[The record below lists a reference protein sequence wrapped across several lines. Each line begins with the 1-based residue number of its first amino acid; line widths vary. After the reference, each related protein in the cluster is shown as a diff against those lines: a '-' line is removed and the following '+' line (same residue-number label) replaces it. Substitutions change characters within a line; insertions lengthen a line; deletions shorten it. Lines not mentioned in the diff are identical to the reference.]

1 MVNVIFNELSCE
13 ILPKQK
19 ETFDKYCKI
28 IQWGRKNPTR
38 FLEDFVKLT
47 FTDHQKY
54 ILLSSW
60 VPSTVVWLMSRSSG
74 KALQLDTPVYVF
86 GDGDKLEKKNFG
98 DLKVG
103 DKVCGD
109 DGLPTEV
116 IHLNPI
122 ILEEVYEV
130 KFSDG
135 EIIKCNAEHLWEV
148 YESGDELKIVDT
160 HYIYKNLNDSSNNH
174 RFYVPVSKIDYK
186 GKELL
191 EDKSKKAII
200 DIRKT
205 GIKKT
210 MRCITVD
217 NKSGCFLVGDK
228 FTVTHNSYLSSP
240 FMMARALLIPNSNIY
255 IMGPSGNQAQ
265 ETFTKLE
272 NLAKNNIASVIGV
285 SSFFLDETVR
295 MNSKADPFVHDKNSY
310 HVELYN
316 GSTINTL
323 NSVAKNIVGIRSNFN
338 VYDESGELFCQYP
351 LNCWKLL

>member
-28 IQWGRKNPTR
+28 IQWGRRNPTR

-74 KALQLDTPVYVF
+74 KALQLDTPIYVLVKSS
-86 GDGDKLEKKNFG
+86 GEYRCRKPEAKTIG

-103 DKVCGD
+103 DVIYD
-109 DGLPTEV
+109 ADGLPTEV

-148 YESGDELKIVDT
+148 YESGNELKIVDT

-191 EDKSKKAII
+191 EDKNKKAII

-205 GIKKT
+205 GIKKP

-228 FTVTHNSYLSSP
+228 FTITHNSYLSSP
-240 FMMARALLIPNSNIY
+240 FMMARALLIPNNNIY

-323 NSVAKNIVGIRSNFN
+323 NSVAKNIVG
-338 VYDESGELFCQYP
+338 
-351 LNCWKLL
+351 KLYCRLKMKPCFT